1 MVERMISSS
10 DTRARRIA
18 STSDWLHC
26 RREICCLWA
35 RTVQASD
42 DGAAVVA
49 LPFRSMLSAAGKSAG
64 TEVGL
69 RNGEQ
74 DCGEREPEVRD
85 SSS

>member
-1 MVERMISSS
+1 M
-10 DTRARRIA
+10 
-18 STSDWLHC
+18 
-26 RREICCLWA
+26 
-35 RTVQASD
+35 VQASD

-49 LPFRSMLSAAGKSAG
+49 LPLPLRSMLSAAGKSAG

-69 RNGEQ
+69 RKGEP